1 MRFTSLTEALPRVG
15 LHLFCKPVMA
25 GDCGATRMHLS
36 RQVGRL
42 SDKVQ
47 ILVISEGL
55 SRVLLYG
62 VSE

>member
-25 GDCGATRMHLS
+25 GDSSATRMHLS

-42 SDKVQ
+42 SDTGQ
-47 ILVISEGL
+47 IFVISEG
-55 SRVLLYG
+55 
-62 VSE
+62 